1 MGQDAGM
8 VTQPS
13 GTVTMLFSDIE
24 GSTALLSR
32 LGDRYVEALDAQRAI
47 LRAAWSRWGGVEMGT
62 EGDSFFV
69 VFDVASDAA
78 SAALQAQ
85 LDLATH
91 AWPQGER
98 VAVRMGLHTGEPAAH
113 GDGYVGMDVHRAARL
128 ASTAHGGQVVVS
140 EATGLLVSGALGDDV
155 RLLDLGHH
163 RLKDIDALEHVFQ
176 LCAPD
181 LPADFPPLKSLGTTT
196 NLPRSTTPMV
206 GREAELGELL
216 ALSASPDVRLVTL
229 TGPGGSGKTRLGV
242 AVAAALGPTYRDGA
256 YFVPL
261 AAVTSGDAMWAS
273 VAEVLGAAGEDR
285 ARPQFLHWVR
295 TLRALLV
302 LDNLEHLPGS
312 PTIVGELLD
321 AAEGLD
327 VITTSRRPMHLHGEQ
342 EYPVP
347 PLALPK
353 DGGFDQAQRSEA
365 VLLFCQHAALAR
377 RGFALTVDNEG
388 DVVALCQRLDGM
400 PLAIELAAARVKLL
414 SPSALLA
421 RMDDTTD
428 LAGRH
433 VDRPERQQTL
443 RAAIGW
449 SYDLLPADLQGFFRG
464 LGVFAGGADLDA
476 VGAVSRPDSDV
487 LDAVAE
493 LVDASL
499 VGVGDDADGEPRVR
513 MLQTIRDF
521 ALERLADAGEGNST
535 RRLHADYYASLVE
548 RLAEE
553 MQHRPVSGRDRFDLE
568 QDNIRAAL
576 SWTVGAADATVPSP
590 QQLALGVRIC
600 LVMFAYWEKGHAAE
614 ARFWHE
620 RLLELSG
627 DVDSKNL
634 ADLRLSLGALLHV
647 SGDYDASIDALN
659 QALAMARRVGA
670 ERTVLFALVMLG
682 EVHVYLGNTEVARN
696 LLNEGLSLARD
707 ASDAPRISLALA
719 YLGWLEYLADDTDR
733 AMTRLME
740 AEEIFRSRHH
750 GAWLASI
757 ALMEAAVQ
765 LAAGDLEDAS
775 RRLHALATDPVLR
788 ADSEDMCT
796 VLDQF
801 ALLAAAKGH
810 LVPAARLAGAAAE
823 LRVQEGVPFPP
834 AEQKHLSRHLAA
846 SRAALGTPG
855 WEEAY
860 RAGAGL
866 TLDDA
871 LAEAKAL
878 HSGPAPAESSP

>member
-1 MGQDAGM
+1 M
-8 VTQPS
+8 TQHLTALPS

-32 LGDRYVEALDAQRAI
+32 LGDRYVEALDAQRAL

-85 LDLATH
+85 RDLATH

-98 VAVRMGLHTGEPAAH
+98 VAVRMGLHTGEPTAH

-140 EATGLLVSGALGDDV
+140 EATGLLVSGAFGDDV

-206 GREAELGELL
+206 GREAELRELL
-216 ALSASPDVRLVTL
+216 DLAASPEVRLVTL
-229 TGPGGSGKTRLGV
+229 TGPGGSGKTRLAT
-242 AVAAALGPTYRDGA
+242 AVAAALGPSYRDGA

-285 ARPQFLHWVR
+285 ARRQFIQWVR
-295 TLRALLV
+295 DLQALLV
-302 LDNLEHLPGS
+302 LDNLEQLPGS
-312 PTIVGELLD
+312 PTVVGELLD
-321 AAEGLD
+321 AAQALD
-327 VITTSRRPMHLHGEQ
+327 IVTTSRRPLHLHGEQ
-342 EYPVP
+342 DYPVP

-353 DGGFDQAQRSEA
+353 GDGVDEAQRSEA

-377 RGFALTVDNEG
+377 RGFVLTADNEA

-421 RMDDTTD
+421 RMDDTSD
-428 LAGRH
+428 LVGRQ

-449 SYDLLPADLQGFFRG
+449 SYDLLPAELQGDFRR

-476 VGAVSRPDSDV
+476 VGAVAGTDGDV

-493 LVDASL
+493 LVDAAL
-499 VGVGDDADGEPRVR
+499 VTVADDADGEPRVR

-521 ALERLADAGEGNST
+521 ALERLTEAGESDAT
-535 RRLHADYYASLVE
+535 RKWHARYYATLVE
-548 RLAEE
+548 QLADQ
-553 MQHRPVSGRDRFDLE
+553 MRQQPVAGRDRFDQE

-576 SWTVGAADATVPSP
+576 TWALGSSGVAADPSP
-590 QQLALGVRIC
+590 QQIAIGVRIC
-600 LVMFAYWEKGHAAE
+600 VAMFSYWEKGHAAE
-614 ARFWHE
+614 ARPWLV
-620 RLLELSG
+620 RALELSG
-627 DVDSKNL
+627 DADSEDV
-634 ADLRLSLGALLHV
+634 ARLSLDLGAFHSV
-647 SGDYDASIDALN
+647 MGDYDAAIAAMSRALDV
-659 QALAMARRVGA
+659 ARRISA
-670 ERTVLFALVMLG
+670 EERVLAALGMLG
-682 EVHVYLGNTEVARN
+682 EVHTYLGNTDVARD
-696 LLNEGLSLARD
+696 LLTESLDRARNESHLPKVGF
-707 ASDAPRISLALA
+707 ALA
-719 YLGWLEYLADDTDR
+719 YLGWLEYLVDDVER
-733 AMTRLME
+733 GGRHVME
-740 AEEIFRSRHH
+740 AEQVFRGLRN
-750 GAWLASI
+750 GAWLATS
-757 ALMEAAVQ
+757 ALMLAAIR
-765 LAAGDLEDAS
+765 LAAGDLDDAS
-775 RRLHALATDPVLR
+775 RRLHALAVDPVLR
-788 ADSEDMCT
+788 ADSKTCALCWTSSPCSPPRT
-796 VLDQF
+796 VSS
-801 ALLAAAKGH
+801 ARRPAVRCRRGAAGPGACP
-810 LVPAARLAGAAAE
+810 VPARRAGAP
-823 LRVQEGVPFPP
+823 GSSPGGGPG
-834 AEQKHLSRHLAA
+834 
-846 SRAALGTPG
+846 ALGTPG
-855 WEEAY
+855 WDEAY
-860 RAGAGL
+860 RAGPG
-866 TLDDA
+866 
-871 LAEAKAL
+871 
-878 HSGPAPAESSP
+878 